1 MLHRILEQVSETPSG
16 PRATPTPSPTATS
29 CTPTQSAGA
38 AVLAVPWVGRPSLWL
53 AQGRIPEVAAT
64 GVALLVIL
72 RLAPRSFDPAYDP
85 WSSGRRVNPA
95 EVLLGRSAG
104 SPPTDVA
111 PPGAACSP
119 RRCTPPSWTGWP
131 CRPPPPSAGPL
142 TRGGPVVSRRGMT
155 TQRPEDRPR
164 GPPCPRPVGRRAG
177 APADPARRRRAACS
191 SARPATGPSGRT
203 WLAHEVALE
212 LAGGAAAVLLLVT
225 MLTSRAARAGS
236 GRRSKLAAAGTVA
249 DAVVVLGVIAMAGL
263 PPRSFA
269 LVLLMLPYLEAAL
282 WFGLSGL
289 AGLWTISSVAL
300 GAYVVVFPETA
311 SDDALASWSSRCRR
325 CCWRPFPWPCSP
337 STWSRRSAAR
347 DGPRGGRRPRPPA
360 GRPVGHHRGHL
371 PARPRG
377 RPRPARV
384 SGAEQLGATD
394 AVVTDLAEGRRL
406 VGTVVS
412 EAGKDPDDEDDG
424 ETSEVLTRELDV
436 PERRALHLHR
446 PRITGPADEVAR
458 RVEALELLV
467 AQARVGLANAV
478 LVQQLEHLKQTYQEQ
493 ATRDQLT
500 GLLNRRGLVLT
511 AEQIPGHLGVLFCD
525 LDGFKGVNDTIG
537 HAAGDEL
544 LEKVARRLEG
554 SMRED
559 SVLGRMGGDE
569 FVVVAPGASDEDLAG
584 LGRRI
589 EIDLGRPFLLE
600 AGMAR
605 IGVSIGAAHA
615 KPGERDLDSLL
626 GQADHAHV
634 RGEADHEVRPL
645 LPEREPQPR

>member
-1 MLHRILEQVSETPSG
+1 M
-16 PRATPTPSPTATS
+16 
-29 CTPTQSAGA
+29 
-38 AVLAVPWVGRPSLWL
+38 
-53 AQGRIPEVAAT
+53 
-64 GVALLVIL
+64 
-72 RLAPRSFDPAYDP
+72 
-85 WSSGRRVNPA
+85 
-95 EVLLGRSAG
+95 
-104 SPPTDVA
+104 
-111 PPGAACSP
+111 
-119 RRCTPPSWTGWP
+119 
-131 CRPPPPSAGPL
+131 
-142 TRGGPVVSRRGMT
+142 SRRGMT
-155 TQRPEDRPR
+155 TSDRKTGR
-164 GPPCPRPVGRRAG
+164 DDRRAQ
-177 APADPARRRRAACS
+177 
-191 SARPATGPSGRT
+191 GRT
-203 WLAHEVALE
+203 VAERALRQIRLVAVALLVVGAAGYRPSDGDWLQHDVALE
-212 LAGGAAAVLLLVT
+212 LAGGAAVVLLLVT
-225 MLTSRAARAGS
+225 VLTSRAARAGS

-249 DAVVVLGVIAMAGL
+249 DTVVVLGVIALAGL

-289 AGLWTISSVAL
+289 AGLWTMSSVAL
-300 GAYVVVFPETA
+300 GAYVVVFPEIA
-311 SDDALASWSSRCRR
+311 SDDALGILVVAM
-325 CCWRPFPWPCSP
+325 PTLLLATIPVAMLAEHLVAQVGELG
-337 STWSRRSAAR
+337 AAR
-347 DGPRGGRRPRPPA
+347 EAADDR
-360 GRPVGHHRGHL
+360 
-371 PARPRG
+371 ARLLGDLSAITADIFPLDLE
-377 RPRPARV
+377 AVLVQLV

-406 VGTVVS
+406 VGKVVS
-412 EAGKDPDDEDDG
+412 EAGEDADAPTDDG

-436 PERRALHLHR
+436 PGREPFTFSA
-446 PRITGPADEVAR
+446 RISGAADEVAR

-467 AQARVGLANAV
+467 AQARVGLANAG
-478 LVQQLEHLKQTYQEQ
+478 LVQQLEHLKETYQEQ

-511 AEQIPGHLGVLFCD
+511 AEKIPGHLGVLFCD
-525 LDGFKGVNDTIG
+525 LDGFKGVNDTMG

-589 EIDLGRPFLLE
+589 EIELGRPFLLE

-626 GQADHAHV
+626 GQADHLMY
-634 RGEADHEVRPL
+634 EVKRTKKAGRSSRT
-645 LPEREPQPR
+645 ESAAEVKA